1 MVWSGVESTRP
12 GTRDE
17 MMPEQGPTSR
27 EGQSQNRQNRQ
38 NRQAKGRRRDAQQ
51 MRAKDRPAVVTTKH
65 VGSAWSGAERTRPG
79 TCDVV
84 TTKHVGSAWSGA
96 ERTRPGSR
104 ARADEL
110 RRTEPEQPEQ
120 AQQAQQ
126 AEHADQATQGPAERD
141 ATEERR
147 GESQRSRYEDERIC
161 VERQREGQPK
171 RSVHRNRSR
180 RGYGR
185 GRSERSGTRARP
197 REAG

>member
-1 MVWSGVESTRP
+1 MAGADARTTGAGVSGRGRERGHGKRPERGQRLEPATTRRQRVVWSGVESTRP

-79 TCDVV
+79 
-84 TTKHVGSAWSGA
+84 
-96 ERTRPGSR
+96 SR

-120 AQQAQQ
+120 AEQAEQ
-126 AEHADQATQGPAERD
+126 AEHADQATQGPVERD

-147 GESQRSRYEDERIC
+147 GESQRSRHEDDRIC
-161 VERQREGQPK
+161 VE
-171 RSVHRNRSR
+171 
-180 RGYGR
+180 
-185 GRSERSGTRARP
+185 
-197 REAG
+197 